1 MCVVD
6 KGRSVLRTAAF
17 GPIGKT
23 ESHSP
28 IWAGLA
34 KGIKAFLESLS
45 VY

>member
-6 KGRSVLRTAAF
+6 MGRSVLRTAAF
-17 GPIGKT
+17 GPIGNW

-28 IWAGLA
+28 IWAALEN
-34 KGIKAFLESLS
+34 GIKAFLESLS